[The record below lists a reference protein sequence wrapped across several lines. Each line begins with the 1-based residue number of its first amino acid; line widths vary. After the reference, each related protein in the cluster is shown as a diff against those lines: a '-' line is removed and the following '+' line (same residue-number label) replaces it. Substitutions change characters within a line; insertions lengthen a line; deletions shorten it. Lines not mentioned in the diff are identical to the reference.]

1 MNNLRV
7 SPQSLSYLLVSL
19 IFVPRFFSDV
29 AYQTGT
35 VLILIF
41 WIIPFVLIAEMA
53 NENWTEK
60 MKLTE
65 LPKVTLYISLSC
77 LIIISASF
85 YWRELIYADSI
96 NPYQN
101 IKRSLYLINPLLL
114 LGWAPFIR
122 SSQKRSFLI
131 IFSILTVGLFS
142 CLTIPK
148 VFDATFIGG
157 CLNNLT
163 ASISSF
169 ILSLSTDIKVKVDA
183 SFIYVD
189 TKGIKV
195 GGGCSSTPQIMISL
209 FASLTLYICCKIR
222 SKVTIVFYI
231 LIAILVAFIFNSTRI
246 SILGYLVSI
255 DKVKMFDFW
264 HDGGG
269 SLIFSFVV
277 MLFTC
282 SIYYFLW
289 AKENPIDKEIKQNNE
304 GSQKN

>member
-101 IKRSLYLINPLLL
+101 IKRSLYLINPLIL

-148 VFDATFIGG
+148 IFDITFIGG
-157 CLNNLT
+157 FLNNLT

-209 FASLTLYICCKIR
+209 YASLTLYICCKIR

-264 HDGGG
+264 HDGAG